1 MTLKSGTLFPWGG
14 GVSVRLPRAGWALA
28 ASSLSRNPGSPHQ
41 MLLERQ
47 LLLEAPSLDPAT
59 AGRGPSPWR
68 GGWQVLPALQQ
79 RSLST
84 APALA
89 CPQQGLTRY
98 GETIRLGGTLHRS
111 GHIRDSSTD
120 SCPTASC
127 LEQPEIGS
135 LSKHS
140 RLTNV

>member
-14 GVSVRLPRAGWALA
+14 GVSVPLLRAGWALA
-28 ASSLSRNPGSPHQ
+28 ASSLSRDPGSPHQ
-41 MLLERQ
+41 TLLEHQ

-59 AGRGPSPWR
+59 AGRGPSPWS

-79 RSLST
+79 RSLRM

-89 CPQQGLTRY
+89 CPQQGPTRY
-98 GETIRLGGTLHRS
+98 SETIWLGGTLHRS
-111 GHIRDSSTD
+111 SHIWDSSTD
-120 SCPTASC
+120 SCPMASC

-135 LSKHS
+135 LSI
-140 RLTNV
+140 